1 VRNLS
6 RSLIYTFLWIL
17 AWSFVQA
24 DPTGVRTEFKVKYI
38 AEGAVY
44 LDGGRLE
51 GLAEGQKLS
60 ITRQAAGSERLVVAE
75 LTIVSVASTS
85 AVCEISTANGDV
97 AVGDVAS
104 LGQAD
109 ADALRTRQA
118 ASASLKYPQVVTFS
132 EGNPLEEEVR
142 EYVPRP
148 RLPEINRARG
158 RVGFEYSGIRDRSS
172 GTRSNQLGLVLRA
185 DMTRLGGSHWNFTGY
200 YRGRLSSR
208 TRTDDETL
216 NDLINRTYQL
226 GLTYA
231 NPASNWVAGVGRLYV
246 PWASSLSTID
256 GGYFGRRIGK
266 SVTTGMF
273 AGSSPDP
280 TSWRYAPDRQLLG
293 AFVNYEGGSF
303 ESLRHTNTFGLA
315 LNRIDWRPDRQFV
328 FLENG
333 VFYKQYLSIY
343 HNLEVDQFRPTS
355 DESGQSVR
363 DRSIEPSRS
372 FLTVRFQPAS
382 IVSFDVNHNY
392 FKDVPTFDSRL
403 VGTGLLDRFLFQG
416 TSGGVRVD
424 LPFGVTPYAS
434 IGQSHRSGDDE
445 NSWNHM
451 FGVTMAELWRT
462 GVRVD
467 ARFSRFNSSFADG
480 SYKSISFSRDLRE
493 TLRLDLQAGRQ
504 DFASSLTGDSRAHWL
519 NFTVD
524 WFLGR
529 HYFLGSGMTIY
540 RGGAQDYDQWLLNLG
555 YRF

>member
-1 VRNLS
+1 MRILYTILS
-6 RSLIYTFLWIL
+6 CAFLWVL
-17 AWSFVQA
+17 SWTALQA
-24 DPTGVRTEFKVKYI
+24 DPVNVRTQFKVKYV
-38 AEGAVY
+38 AEGAAY

-60 ITRQAAGSERLVVAE
+60 IRKEVAGSEATVIVE
-75 LTIVSVASTS
+75 LTVVSVASTS
-85 AVCEISTANGDV
+85 AVCEINSANADV
-97 AVGDVAS
+97 AVGDIAS
-104 LGQAD
+104 LGPEE
-109 ADALRTRQA
+109 ADALKARQA
-118 ASASLKYPQVVTFS
+118 ATDALKHPQVVTFN

-158 RVGFEYSGIRDRSS
+158 RVGFEYSGIRNRSS
-172 GTRSNQLGLVLRA
+172 SASSNQLGLVLRA
-185 DMTRLGGSHWNFTGY
+185 DMTRLAGTHWNFTGY
-200 YRGRLSSR
+200 YRGRLNSR
-208 TRTDDETL
+208 TRVGDETL

-226 GLTYA
+226 GLTYT
-231 NPASNWVAGVGRLYV
+231 NPGSNWVAGVGRLYV

-266 SVTTGMF
+266 SVTAGMF
-273 AGSSPDP
+273 GGSSPDP

-315 LNRIDWRPDRQFV
+315 LNRKDWRPDRQFV
-328 FLENG
+328 FFENG

-343 HNLEVDQFRPTS
+343 HNLEVDQLRPTT
-355 DESGQSVR
+355 EEGGAPVR
-363 DRSIEPSRS
+363 EGTIEPSRS
-372 FLTVRFQPAS
+372 FLTVRFQPVS
-382 IVSFDVNHNY
+382 IISFDVNHNY

-424 LPFGVTPYAS
+424 LPLGVTPYAS
-434 IGQSHRSGDDE
+434 VGQSHRSGDEE

-451 FGVTMAELWRT
+451 LGVTVSELWRT

-493 TLRLDLQAGRQ
+493 TLRIDLQAGRQ

-529 HYFLGSGMTIY
+529 HYFLGSGMTLY